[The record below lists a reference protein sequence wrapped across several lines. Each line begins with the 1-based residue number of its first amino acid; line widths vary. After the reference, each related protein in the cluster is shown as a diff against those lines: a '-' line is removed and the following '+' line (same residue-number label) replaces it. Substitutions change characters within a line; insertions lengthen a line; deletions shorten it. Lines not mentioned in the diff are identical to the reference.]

1 MTIDILKR
9 IGLFVAL
16 CLAQALVFN
25 RIQLFGCAMPL
36 LYAYFV
42 ITFRRNFPKWAA
54 LLLGFFMGLILDM
67 FSNTPGVVAS
77 SLTLLALVQPYVLFL
92 FVPRDADA
100 SLYTSALTMGWSKF
114 FSYTTIM
121 VFIYCLVFFS
131 IEAFCFFNFL
141 QWLLNIVGSTVLTV
155 ILVLTLES
163 IRK

>member
-1 MTIDILKR
+1 MAIDILR
-9 IGLFVAL
+9 RLLTLVVF
-16 CLAQALVFN
+16 CLIQALVLN
-25 RIQLFGCAMPL
+25 QIHLFDCATPL
-36 LYAYFV
+36 LYVYFV
-42 ITFRRNFPKWAA
+42 IMFPRNYPKWGV
-54 LLLGFFMGLILDM
+54 LLWSFAMGLSIDM

-92 FVPRDADA
+92 FVPREADA

-114 FSYTTIM
+114 FSYVVIM